1 MQNITDI
8 QLLKTNPEFTSGVM
22 LVENNIPSNLNP
34 FRDEIFSSKSIF
46 YIVSQSKFGTSSTS
60 LFCGAKSLSTNILSL
75 AGQVKFTLLDS

>member
-8 QLLKTNPEFTSGVM
+8 QLLKTSSFGNVM

-46 YIVSQSKFGTSSTS
+46 YIVPTA
-60 LFCGAKSLSTNILSL
+60 LFCGAEISFYQYIVPSGTS
-75 AGQVKFTLLDS
+75 